1 MTTTTPTTPSTTK
14 LTVRELATRHADS
27 EILRVQ
33 GYVATDLGTHPMGL
47 SPDAWTYVHDLLVV
61 AYEAGMAEGGAR
73 QMADI
78 NIRYTLRPRR

>member
-1 MTTTTPTTPSTTK
+1 MTTTTTTTPK
-14 LTVRELATRHADS
+14 LTGRELATRHAEC

-33 GYVATDLGTHPMGL
+33 GYVAADLGSHPMDI

-61 AYEAGMAEGGAR
+61 AYEAGLAAGADR

-78 NIRYTLRPRR
+78 NIRYTLRPRP